1 MYLTMATYSAASNER
16 RSMNQKNLRARAEDA
31 LQMAPREVA
40 SLAAQD
46 LERLVYELQVH
57 QVEFE
62 MQNESLRVAQHDLE
76 RSQEQYHELFE
87 SAPAG
92 YVLVNALGVIER
104 ANAAVLRLV
113 HASRMQLVGQTFS
126 SLVEGSDL
134 PRLEEHL
141 ESARWEKRASCEVHL
156 RVKDAAGRLV
166 RLDITPVPSRSTD
179 YLILLTDMSERQRH
193 LDALQ
198 RMNEELE
205 ARVAA
210 RTAELEARNRQ
221 LEIEIAA
228 RERADIQRKVLEGH
242 LREAQ
247 RLESLGLLA
256 GGIAHDINNLLVGV
270 LGNADLLLME
280 PGLPDDW
287 HKPLELIRTA
297 GRKASDVTRQLNI
310 FAGRGQPHTAAVSLP
325 HLVANSLQQLRS
337 LLTPRIQL
345 LVQITKDLPAIE
357 ADRGQVHQLITN
369 LITNAIEAVREE
381 SVIAISTRTES
392 LSMAALNDFQHSA
405 TAQPGQYAV
414 LRVQDTGVGIPPE
427 NQDRIF
433 EPFFTTKF
441 TGRGLGLATVL
452 GIVQSHRGALRVQT
466 SLRGGTCFEVAL
478 PLARTRSDSERP
490 MPASRATH
498 WTGTGT
504 VLLIDDDDGVRSTM
518 AALLKRMGFDVVDA
532 SSGEAG
538 LDLHARGDRR
548 FDFVVLDW
556 SMPGVSGEQVLAALR
571 QRDAQ
576 LPVVLVSGYIAETLA
591 LDDPQLIR
599 VQKPMTIA
607 QLEDAIRTVTQDS
620 VSKPPPRSLRLV

>member
-1 MYLTMATYSAASNER
+1 
-16 RSMNQKNLRARAEDA
+16 
-31 LQMAPREVA
+31 MAPREIT

-46 LERLVYELQVH
+46 LHRLVYELQVH
-57 QVEFE
+57 QVELE
-62 MQNESLRVAQHDLE
+62 MQNEALRVAQHDLE
-76 RSQEQYHELFE
+76 RSQEQYHELFD

-92 YVLVNALGVIER
+92 YVLVSAAGVIER

-113 HASRMQLVGQTFS
+113 RASRMQLVGKTFS
-126 SLVEGSDL
+126 SLVEDQDL
-134 PRLEEHL
+134 SQLEEHL
-141 ESARWEKRASCEVHL
+141 EGARWEKRATCEVHL
-156 RVKDAAGRLV
+156 RIKDAEARLV
-166 RLDITPVPSRSTD
+166 RLDITPVPSRSTN
-179 YLILLTDMSERQRH
+179 YLILLTDMSDRQRH
-193 LDALQ
+193 LDAVERL
-198 RMNEELE
+198 NVELE
-205 ARVAA
+205 ARVNS
-210 RTAELEARNRQ
+210 RTAEVEARNRQ

-228 RERADIQRKVLEGH
+228 RERAEVQRKVLEGH

-287 HKPLELIRTA
+287 HEPLEVIRSA

-310 FAGRGQPHTAAVSLP
+310 FAGRGQAHTAPVSLP
-325 HLVANSLQQLRS
+325 HLVANSLQQLRT
-337 LLTPRIQL
+337 LLSPRIQL

-392 LSMAALNDFQHSA
+392 LSAAALSDFQHST

-433 EPFFTTKF
+433 DPFFTTKF

-478 PLARTRSDSERP
+478 PLARTRSDSQ
-490 MPASRATH
+490 RAIPSNRNNY
-498 WTGTGT
+498 WTGTGR

-518 AALLKRMGFDVVDA
+518 AALLKRMGFEVIDA
-532 SSGEAG
+532 NSGEAG
-538 LDLHARGDRR
+538 LDLHAQGDLR

-556 SMPGVSGEQVLAALR
+556 SMPGFSGEQVLAALR
-571 QRDAQ
+571 QRDAE
-576 LPVVLVSGYIAETLA
+576 LPVVLISGYIAETLA

-607 QLEDAIRTVTQDS
+607 QLEDAIRTVTRDS
-620 VSKPPPRSLRLV
+620 VSKAPQTRTLRLVQTE